1 MVEIS
6 SFLKKYYPLIIL
18 VIVAVLVGYFIW
30 QESKKIPLPEVPELP
45 KELIL
50 KEKIIPCIILDEE
63 YCQKGEPLYD
73 KDGKFV
79 GLGFSLPD
87 KAKIYVPFDG
97 TIDNGGMFDVF
108 ENQTHQGIFIEA
120 REGNKIITFA
130 ALGAVGATI
139 KPEQPVFPEKPDRLV
154 AEPVEK
160 GEFVAR
166 VNKALP
172 YKIILPSGEKDYD
185 VFIGFW
191 EFNSVKEEGG
201 VSKELFKKF
210 FNYINPE

>member
-1 MVEIS
+1 MNKRTQIIIGIVIIIILLIGVAIFVHLSKNIPSVEIPVEIQ
-6 SFLKKYYPLIIL
+6 KPVGEAMKTCL
-18 VIVAVLVGYFIW
+18 V
-30 QESKKIPLPEVPELP
+30 
-45 KELIL
+45 
-50 KEKIIPCIILDEE
+50 LDEE

-73 KDGKFV
+73 KAHKFV

>member
-1 MVEIS
+1 MNKTRV
-6 SFLKKYYPLIIL
+6 LIIL
-18 VIVAVLVGYFIW
+18 
-30 QESKKIPLPEVPELP
+30 
-45 KELIL
+45 LI
-50 KEKIIPCIILDEE
+50 IILIGVGVFYFQREQREIKEPIVIEEPEEIEEIEEKVVETLSCVIFDQE
-63 YCQKGEPLYD
+63 YCQQGEAVYD
-73 KDGKFV
+73 KDNEFI

-87 KAKIYVPFDG
+87 KTKIYAPFDG
-97 TIDNGGMFDVF
+97 TMDNGGTMDVF
-108 ENQTHQGIFIEA
+108 ENKTHQGIFIET
-120 REGNKIITFA
+120 REGDEIITFA

>member
-1 MVEIS
+1 MNKRTQIIIGIVIIIILLIGVAIFVHLSKNIPSVEIPVEIQ
-6 SFLKKYYPLIIL
+6 KPVGEAMKTCL
-18 VIVAVLVGYFIW
+18 V
-30 QESKKIPLPEVPELP
+30 
-45 KELIL
+45 
-50 KEKIIPCIILDEE
+50 LDEE